1 MGAWVKTELILS
13 RVCAAIIAI
22 CGVVCN
28 VLRGYIFKAQHHS
41 VWKYFKKSHFIN
53 SFIKT
58 LVTLLCL
65 VYFDSQNIYGTH
77 IWGQNPVKPGPPMMK
92 FVYTQSLRCCLNCIR
107 ATVNDKKSNVR
118 WINRLR
124 KAAGKTRVEQRI
136 SNGDSSTRL
145 PSPSS
150 AKKKFTSIFLLSSC
164 RCHVLIK
171 IVIILGFEVF
181 WWMGI
186 RTSISLC
193 CFNVSHVV
201 WIFFFDVLIRLQHRK
216 KWIHSHVCKPPR
228 VITLTEVLLFN

>member
-1 MGAWVKTELILS
+1 MF
-13 RVCAAIIAI
+13 CADI
-22 CGVVCN
+22 
-28 VLRGYIFKAQHHS
+28 YSKQQQHS

-53 SFIKT
+53 SFVET
-58 LVTLLCL
+58 LVTLCL

-124 KAAGKTRVEQRI
+124 KAAGKTRAERI

-150 AKKKFTSIFLLSSC
+150 AKKKVHVNFFAIFMSLSCVDKNRYYSGFWGLLMD
-164 RCHVLIK
+164 
-171 IVIILGFEVF
+171 GD
-181 WWMGI
+181 
-186 RTSISLC
+186 T
-193 CFNVSHVV
+193 NVN
-201 WIFFFDVLIRLQHRK
+201 FA
-216 KWIHSHVCKPPR
+216 
-228 VITLTEVLLFN
+228 LLL

>member
-28 VLRGYIFKAQHHS
+28 VLRGYNNNTVFESIS
-41 VWKYFKKSHFIN
+41 KSLII

-58 LVTLLCL
+58 LVTLCL

-124 KAAGKTRVEQRI
+124 KAAGKTRAEQRI

-201 WIFFFDVLIRLQHRK
+201 WKFFFVVLIRLQHRK

>member
-1 MGAWVKTELILS
+1 MF
-13 RVCAAIIAI
+13 CADI
-22 CGVVCN
+22 
-28 VLRGYIFKAQHHS
+28 YSKQQQHS

-53 SFIKT
+53 SFVKT
-58 LVTLLCL
+58 LVTLCL

-150 AKKKFTSIFLLSSC
+150 AKKKVHVNFFAIFMSLSCVDKNRYYSGFWGLLMD
-164 RCHVLIK
+164 
-171 IVIILGFEVF
+171 GD
-181 WWMGI
+181 
-186 RTSISLC
+186 T
-193 CFNVSHVV
+193 NVN
-201 WIFFFDVLIRLQHRK
+201 FA
-216 KWIHSHVCKPPR
+216 
-228 VITLTEVLLFN
+228 LLL